1 MPVTVRKLAA
11 HTRAF
16 ALCQQMGE
24 APQLFPVV
32 AGIWGFRFLRAEVP
46 AADQLAAQLFR
57 IAQSAGDPALLLW
70 AHTLQGLTLSMR
82 GESTAAL
89 RHLQEG
95 VALYDPNLH
104 GPDRTQVGAQDPKVT
119 CLSYA
124 AWTLWRLGY
133 PDQARA
139 RIDEALTWAREVAHP
154 FSLAFALGFG
164 ATGVGAFLRD
174 AARVQARYHWRRYR
188 CR

>member
-1 MPVTVRKLAA
+1 MSLTSRCGGSSRPFDTLRSSVLEPTPTPRRFKTFFARLAI
-11 HTRAF
+11 
-16 ALCQQMGE
+16 AL
-24 APQLFPVV
+24 AV
-32 AGIWGFRFLRAEVP
+32 
-46 AADQLAAQLFR
+46 
-57 IAQSAGDPALLLW
+57 ALLLW

-124 AWTLWRLGY
+124 AWTLWRQRRRVGHLY
-133 PDQARA
+133 
-139 RIDEALTWAREVAHP
+139 TWVEQ
-154 FSLAFALGFG
+154 L
-164 ATGVGAFLRD
+164 
-174 AARVQARYHWRRYR
+174 AARRGRRIAVIALARRVSRILYAIWRDQTVFR
-188 CR
+188 CEAAVA